1 MPDLTLPQLGETVA
15 EGTITRWFRQVGDR
29 VAVDDVLYEV
39 STDKVDS
46 EVPSPFAGVLTEI
59 VAGEGAVVQVG
70 EVIARFDGAD
80 TTPSVPDA
88 PAPRAEPATAPA
100 SAESPTP
107 AATPAP
113 PSSPTPRSGRLLS
126 PLVRR
131 LVETHGVDAGK
142 VVGTGLGGRVTR
154 RDVEQ
159 YVRDHPS
166 TTEPFTGIRRATAR
180 HMVASKATSAHV
192 LTAMEVDYEAVEVV
206 RAAHRE
212 AWRAAEGFSLTYL
225 PFIVRALA
233 LTLREF
239 PRLNASVGDDE
250 LVVHAHCNLAVA
262 VDLDFEGLV
271 APVIRRVDDLTL
283 SEIGRSVSE
292 AAGKARA
299 RQLVPDD
306 LAGGTFTVT
315 NAGQYGTLLQF
326 PIINQ
331 PQVAILSTDGV
342 ARKPVAVT
350 DGDGAETVAVHSVG
364 VLALAWD
371 HRAFDGAYA
380 AAGLRHLRTVIET
393 HDWESEL

>member
-180 HMVASKATSAHV
+180 HMVASKATSPHV

-315 NAGQYGTLLQF
+315 NAGQYGTLFQF